1 MLIGTQVTYQLR
13 PPLITRF
20 DVDAYIPFCIL
31 LESRG
36 IPMGAIYGAHAP
48 LQSIFTLYRMGI
60 LVNRARAR
68 KSGQD
73 EPLPPEPED
82 ICPPPFLNPWLESN
96 QRGAVFRPPALPIKL
111 QGHIKPPDAVGG
123 YEVGLLGSR
132 PAEAGGGPQPVRE
145 EKRKNEKWQGLR
157 PAYIISH
164 T

>member
-13 PPLITRF
+13 PPLITRLTLTPISHF
-20 DVDAYIPFCIL
+20 VSYLNPEVYPWGPYTGRTPRSSRFLPFTGWGYW
-31 LESRG
+31 STVPG
-36 IPMGAIYGAHAP
+36 QGKVG
-48 LQSIFTLYRMGI
+48 RM
-60 LVNRARAR
+60 NHCRQNQ
-68 KSGQD
+68 KN
-73 EPLPPEPED
+73 

-123 YEVGLLGSR
+123 YEVGLPRSR